1 MNIAFDAVAI
11 LGYMSRNRGIG
22 NYALNQ
28 FSGMVNLDK
37 NNKYFFLNMIDK
49 NFSLSHMITNN
60 NFTEDFIDTGKNNVL
75 LRNEIYSDVIGNII
89 KRYIRENNIDIF
101 YITSP
106 FESNF
111 ILYKKEWFEEV
122 KVISTVYD
130 IIPYVMKEKYL
141 SDKNSFNW
149 YMKCVENLRWSDEL
163 FVISESVKTDLVKYL
178 QFSPDNI
185 KTIWGGVDKK
195 YKIINISDTEKSL
208 LLGKFGITKPF
219 IMCTG
224 GEDGRKNLDGL
235 ICAYSLMPENLKNS
249 YQLVVVCKLS
259 DNALSKLRGIAKSHN
274 VENNVIFTNFV
285 SDDELVKFYN
295 LATLMAF
302 PSKYEGFGLP
312 IVEAWACGT
321 PVLTA
326 DNSSLIEIAGDSAI
340 LVNADNYQSIAD
352 GMTKI
357 LNDKILLSEYIEKGQ
372 KRVKLFNW
380 DIINNDIINLI
391 NNIKTEKISLSKSER
406 LKIAFFTPLP
416 PLESGIAD
424 YSEDIIKEL
433 CKYCD
438 IDVFVEETYNANS
451 VFPENVKIY
460 SHRSYPMRHEQY
472 KDTVFQ
478 VGNSEYHFYMYQ
490 YIKKYHGTVVLHDFN
505 LHGAF
510 YHYAITL
517 CKGNYNLYKT
527 FIDND
532 FSDTDNYIQSLKN
545 GSANPDLYGMELNSY
560 LTDSAD
566 RIIVHSQYSKKKL
579 LQKNIQRNV
588 TVIPLYAEILPLVD
602 RRTIKQKNNFQA
614 DKIIISAF
622 GGIHHTK
629 RIIPI
634 LKAFSRLVKEKNNI
648 HLMLVGKPAD
658 EIKTEIEHLISSEN
672 LANSVTIT
680 GYTDIEK
687 FKEYIDMSDICLN
700 LRYPYN
706 GETSGSLMRI
716 LAKGRCVIVNDI
728 GSFSEIPDN
737 ACIKLPSVENMG
749 EINEP
754 NEIYNVLK
762 RLVENPGERL
772 EKASYAREYAE
783 KILDIKYIAKKYY
796 NTISSEKIKS
806 PVTED
811 LIQQLKN
818 DVNINSSDIKGLA
831 RTLSYSKN
839 SPANINQ

>member
-28 FSGMVNLDK
+28 FSGMVNLDR

-49 NFSLSHMITNN
+49 DFSLSPLITND

-75 LRNEIYSDVIGNII
+75 LRNEAYSEVIGSII

-111 ILYKKEWFEEV
+111 ILYKKEWFEGV
-122 KVISTVYD
+122 RVISTVYD
-130 IIPYVMKEKYL
+130 IIPYVMKDKYL
-141 SDKNSFNW
+141 SDRNTYNW

-178 QFSPDNI
+178 NFSPDHI
-185 KTIWGGVDKK
+185 KTIWGGVDEK
-195 YKIINISDTEKSL
+195 YRSIYISGAEKSL
-208 LLGKFGITKPF
+208 LLDKFGITKPF

-235 ICAYSLMPENLKNS
+235 IRAYALLPDNLKNS

-259 DNALSKLRGIAKSHN
+259 ENGMTKLRNIAKSQN
-274 VENNVIFTNFV
+274 VEKNVVFTNFV
-285 SDDELVKFYN
+285 SDEELLKFYN
-295 LATLMAF
+295 LAEIMAF

-321 PVLTA
+321 PVITA
-326 DNSSLIEIAGDSAI
+326 NNSSLKEIAGDAAI
-340 LVNADNYQSIAD
+340 LVNADNDRCIAD
-352 GMTKI
+352 GMAKM
-357 LNDKILLSEYIEKGQ
+357 LGDKSIISQYAEKGKQ
-372 KRVKLFNW
+372 RLELYRWNN
-380 DIINNDIINLI
+380 INNNIISLI
-391 NNIKTEKISLSKSER
+391 NGITPKKISLSKPER

-424 YSEDIIKEL
+424 YSEDIINEL

-451 VFPENVKIY
+451 VFPANVVMY
-460 SHRSYPMRHEQY
+460 SHRSYPARHEKY
-472 KDTVFQ
+472 ADTIFQ

-490 YIKKYHGTVVLHDFN
+490 YIRKYHGTVVLHDYN

-517 CKGNYNLYKT
+517 FKGNYNLYRT
-527 FIDND
+527 FIDTD
-532 FSDTDNYIQSLKN
+532 FSDAENYIHALQN
-545 GSANPDLYGMELNSY
+545 GTANPDLYGIELNNY
-560 LTDSAD
+560 ITDSAD
-566 RIIVHSQYSKKKL
+566 RIIVHSQYSRKKL
-579 LQKNIQRNV
+579 LQKNIERNV
-588 TVIPLYAEILPLVD
+588 TVIPLYAEILPVTD
-602 RRTIKQKNNFQA
+602 SSEIKKKNGFSA
-614 DKIIISAF
+614 DMTIISAF
-622 GGIHHTK
+622 GGIHRTK
-629 RIIPI
+629 RIIPL
-634 LKAFSRLVKEKNNI
+634 LKAFSRLKKEVSDI
-648 HLMLVGKPAD
+648 HLMLVGKPSED
-658 EIKTEIEHLISSEN
+658 IKPEIEQLISSEN
-672 LANSVTIT
+672 LKDSVTIT

-716 LAKGRCVIVNDI
+716 LAKSRCVIVNDI

-749 EINEP
+749 EVKEP
-754 NEIYNVLK
+754 DEIYNALK
-762 RLVENPGERL
+762 RLVENPSERY
-772 EKASYAREYAE
+772 ETAASAREYAE
-783 KILDIKYIAKKYY
+783 KVLDIKYIAEKYY
-796 NTISSEKIKS
+796 TTIKAEKIKS
-806 PVTED
+806 PVTEN
-811 LIQQLKN
+811 LINTLKN
-818 DVNINSSDIKGLA
+818 DVNITSGDINGLA
-831 RTLSYSKN
+831 QTLSYSKN
-839 SPANINQ
+839 T

>member
-28 FSGMVNLDK
+28 FSGMVNLDR
-37 NNKYFFLNMIDK
+37 NNKYFFLNMIDRDFK
-49 NFSLSHMITNN
+49 LSPMITNDS
-60 NFTEDFIDTGKNNVL
+60 FTEDFIDTGKNNVL
-75 LRNEIYSDVIGNII
+75 LRNETYSDVIGSII

-111 ILYKKEWFEEV
+111 IPYKKEWFEGV
-122 KVISTVYD
+122 RVISTVYD
-130 IIPYVMKEKYL
+130 IIPYVMKDKYL
-141 SDKNSFNW
+141 SDKNTYNW

-163 FVISESVKTDLVKYL
+163 FVISESVKTDLVKHL
-178 QFSPDNI
+178 NFSPENI
-185 KTIWGGVDKK
+185 KTIWGGVDEK

-208 LLGKFGITKPF
+208 LLDKFGVTKPF

-235 ICAYSLMPENLKNS
+235 IRAYALMPDNLKNS

-259 DNALSKLRGIAKSHN
+259 EDGMARLRNIAKSHH

-285 SDDELVKFYN
+285 SDDELVRFYN

-326 DNSSLIEIAGDSAI
+326 GNSSLREIAGDSAV
-340 LVNADNYQSIAD
+340 LVNADIDQSIAD
-352 GMTKI
+352 GMAEI
-357 LNDKILLSEYIEKGQ
+357 LSDENILSEYAEKGR
-372 KRVKLFNW
+372 KRVQLFNW
-380 DIINNDIINLI
+380 KLINDHIIYLINDI
-391 NNIKTEKISLSKSER
+391 KPEKISLSKPER

-424 YSEDIIKEL
+424 YSEDIINEL

-451 VFPENVKIY
+451 VFPANVAMY
-460 SHRSYPMRHEQY
+460 SHRAYPSRCGQY
-472 KDTVFQ
+472 ADTIFQ

-490 YIKKYHGTVVLHDFN
+490 YIRKYHGTVVLHDYN

-510 YHYAITL
+510 YHYAVTAG
-517 CKGNYNLYKT
+517 KGNYDFYKT
-527 FIDND
+527 LI
-532 FSDTDNYIQSLKN
+532 DTDCTDSENYIQALRN

-560 LTDSAD
+560 ITDSAD
-566 RIIVHSQYSKKKL
+566 RIIVHSQYSRKKL
-579 LQKNIQRNV
+579 LKKNIQRNV
-588 TVIPLYAEILPLVD
+588 TVIPLYAEILMLTDSSSV
-602 RRTIKQKNNFQA
+602 KQKNGFSA
-614 DKIIISAF
+614 DMTVISAF
-622 GGIHHTK
+622 GGIHRTK
-629 RIIPI
+629 RIIPVI
-634 LKAFSRLVKEKNNI
+634 KAFSRLRKENSNV
-648 HLMLVGKPAD
+648 HLMLVGKPAED
-658 EIKTEIEHLISSEN
+658 IKSELEQSVSSEN
-672 LANSVTIT
+672 LKDCITIT

-737 ACIKLPSVENMG
+737 ACVKLPSVENMG
-749 EINEP
+749 EFNETD
-754 NEIYNVLK
+754 EIYNALK
-762 RLVENPGERL
+762 RLVSNPRERS
-772 EKASYAREYAE
+772 ETASHAREYAE
-783 KILDIKYIAKKYY
+783 KVLDIKYIAEKYY
-796 NTISSEKIKS
+796 TTISAEKTKS
-806 PVTED
+806 PVTEN
-811 LIQQLKN
+811 LIQTLKN
-818 DVNINSSDIKGLA
+818 DVNISSGDIEGLA
-831 RTLSYSKN
+831 RTLSYAKN
-839 SPANINQ
+839 SH

>member
-28 FSGMVNLDK
+28 FSGMVNLD
-37 NNKYFFLNMIDK
+37 NNNRYFFLNMIDK
-49 NFSLSHMITNN
+49 NFSLSPFITNN

-75 LRNEIYSDVIGNII
+75 LRNEIYSDVIGSII

-111 ILYKKEWFEEV
+111 IQYKKEWFEGIR
-122 KVISTVYD
+122 VISTVYD
-130 IIPYVMKEKYL
+130 IIPYVMKDKYL
-141 SDKNSFNW
+141 TDKNIYNW

-178 QFSPDNI
+178 NFSPDNI
-185 KTIWGGVDKK
+185 RTIWGGVDEK
-195 YKIINISDTEKSL
+195 YKKINVSDMEKSL
-208 LLGKFGITKPF
+208 LLDKFGINRPF

-224 GEDGRKNLDGL
+224 GEDSRKNLDGL
-235 ICAYSLMPENLKNS
+235 IRAYALMPDNLKNS

-259 DNALSKLRGIAKSHN
+259 ENGMSALKNIAKSHY
-274 VENNVIFTNFV
+274 VEKNVIFTNFV
-285 SDDELVKFYN
+285 SDEELVKFYN

-326 DNSSLIEIAGDSAI
+326 DNSSLREIAGDSAV
-340 LVNADNYQSIAD
+340 LVNADIDQSIAD
-352 GMTKI
+352 GMAKI
-357 LNDKILLSEYIEKGQ
+357 LSDNKTLSEYIEKGR
-372 KRVKLFNW
+372 KRLESFRW
-380 DIINNDIINLI
+380 DKVNKNITDFINNVPPK
-391 NNIKTEKISLSKSER
+391 KTDLSKPEK

-451 VFPENVKIY
+451 VFPANVSMY
-460 SHRSYPMRHEQY
+460 SHRAYPARFERY
-472 KDTVFQ
+472 ADTVFQ

-490 YIKKYHGTVVLHDFN
+490 YIRKYHGTVVLHDYN

-510 YHYAITL
+510 YHYAVTL
-517 CKGNYNLYKT
+517 CRGNYDFYKT
-527 FIDND
+527 LI
-532 FSDTDNYIQSLKN
+532 DTDYHDTENYINALRN
-545 GSANPDLYGMELNSY
+545 GSSNPDLYGMELNSY
-560 LTDSAD
+560 ITDSAD
-566 RIIVHSQYSKKKL
+566 RIIVHSQYSRKKL
-579 LQKNIQRNV
+579 LQKNIERNV
-588 TVIPLYAEILPLVD
+588 TVIPLYAEILPLND
-602 RRTIKQKNNFQA
+602 RREVKHKNSFSA
-614 DKIIISAF
+614 DMTVISAF
-622 GGIHHTK
+622 GGIHRTK

-634 LKAFSRLVKEKNNI
+634 IKAFSRLRKENSNV

-658 EIKTEIEHLISSEN
+658 DIKPELESIISSEN
-672 LANSVTIT
+672 LKDCVTIT

-737 ACIKLPSVENMG
+737 ACVKLPSVEDMG
-749 EINEP
+749 EVNESE
-754 NEIYNVLK
+754 EIYNALK
-762 RLVENPGERL
+762 RLVLNIRERA
-772 EKASYAREYAE
+772 EKEFNAREYAE
-783 KILDIKYIAKKYY
+783 KVLDIKYIAEKYY
-796 NTISSEKIKS
+796 NTINKKKIKS
-806 PVTED
+806 PVTEN
-811 LIQQLKN
+811 LIETLKN
-818 DVNINSSDIKGLA
+818 DVNIFSGDIEGLA
-831 RTLSYSKN
+831 RTLSYAKN
-839 SPANINQ
+839 NY

>member
-28 FSGMVNLDK
+28 FTGMVNLDK
-37 NNKYFFLNMIDK
+37 QNKYFFLNMIDRD
-49 NFSLSHMITNN
+49 FSLSPMITND

-75 LRNEIYSDVIGNII
+75 LRNEAYSEVIGNII

-106 FESNF
+106 FESSF
-111 ILYKKEWFEEV
+111 ILYKKEWFEGIR
-122 KVISTVYD
+122 VISTVYD
-130 IIPYVMKEKYL
+130 IIPYVMKNKYL
-141 SDKNSFNW
+141 SDKNTFNW

-163 FVISESVKTDLVKYL
+163 FVISESVKTDLVKHL
-178 QFSPDNI
+178 NFSPDNI
-185 KTIWGGVDKK
+185 KTIWGGVDGK
-195 YKIINISDTEKSL
+195 YKIMDISGTEKSL
-208 LLGKFGITKPF
+208 LLDKFSINRPF

-224 GEDGRKNLDGL
+224 GEDSRKNLDGL
-235 ICAYSLMPENLKNS
+235 IRAYALLPDNLKNS

-259 DNALSKLRGIAKSHN
+259 ENGMAKLKEIAKSHN
-274 VENNVIFTNFV
+274 AERNVVFTNFV
-285 SDDELVKFYN
+285 TDDELVRLYN
-295 LATLMAF
+295 LAALMAF

-326 DNSSLIEIAGDSAI
+326 DNSSLREIAGDSAV
-340 LVNADNYQSIAD
+340 LVNADIDQSIAD
-352 GMTKI
+352 GMAKM
-357 LNDKILLSEYIEKGQ
+357 LSDKNILSEYAEKGR
-372 KRVKLFNW
+372 KRLELYKW
-380 DIINNDIINLI
+380 DNINRNIISLI
-391 NNIKTEKISLSKSER
+391 ESISPKKISLSKPER

-424 YSEDIIKEL
+424 YSQDIINAL

-438 IDVFVEETYNANS
+438 IDVFVEETYNAVS
-451 VFPENVKIY
+451 VFPDNVRIY
-460 SHRSYPMRHEQY
+460 SHRSYPARHKNY
-472 KDTVFQ
+472 SDTVFQ
-478 VGNSEYHFYMYQ
+478 VGNSEYHLYMYQ
-490 YIKKYHGTVVLHDFN
+490 YIRKYHGTVVLHDYN

-517 CKGNYNLYKT
+517 CKGNYDLYRT
-527 FIDND
+527 FIDTD
-532 FSDTDNYIQSLKN
+532 CPDTDNYIQSLRN
-545 GSANPDLYGMELNSY
+545 GSAAPDLYGIEANSY
-560 LTDSAD
+560 LTNSAD
-566 RIIVHSQYSKKKL
+566 RIIVHSEYSRKKL
-579 LQKNIQRNV
+579 LQKNIERNV
-588 TVIPLYAEILPLVD
+588 TVVPLYAEILPLAD
-602 RRTIKQKNNFQA
+602 RRTVKQKNNFPA
-614 DKIIISAF
+614 DKIIISAL

-634 LKAFSRLVKEKNNI
+634 LKAFSYLKKEKSDI
-648 HLMLVGKPAD
+648 HLMLVGKPA
-658 EIKTEIEHLISSEN
+658 ENIKPEIEQFISSGN
-672 LANSVTIT
+672 LKDNVTIT

-716 LAKGRCVIVNDI
+716 LAKGRCVVVNDI

-737 ACIKLPSVENMG
+737 ACVKLPSVETMG
-749 EINEP
+749 EVNETDR
-754 NEIYNVLK
+754 IYSVLK
-762 RLVENPGERL
+762 RLVENPAERL

-783 KILDIKYIAKKYY
+783 KVLDIKYIAEKYY
-796 NTISSEKIKS
+796 SILSAEKIKS

-811 LIQQLKN
+811 LIQTLKN
-818 DVNINSSDIKGLA
+818 DDNITSGDIKGIA
-831 RTLSYSKN
+831 QTLSYSRK
-839 SPANINQ
+839 

>member
-37 NNKYFFLNMIDK
+37 NNNYFFLNMIDK
-49 NFSLSHMITNN
+49 NFSLSPMIKNN

-75 LRNEIYSDVIGNII
+75 LRNEIYSDVIGSII
-89 KRYIRENNIDIF
+89 KRYIRENHIDIF

-111 ILYKKEWFEEV
+111 VLYKKEWFENV

-130 IIPYVMKEKYL
+130 IIPYVMKDKYL
-141 SDKNSFNW
+141 SDKNTFKW
-149 YMKCVENLRWSDEL
+149 YMKCIDNLRWSDEL
-163 FVISESVKTDLVKYL
+163 FVISESVKTDLVKHL
-178 QFSPDNI
+178 KFSPNNI
-185 KTIWGGVDKK
+185 RTIWGGVDEK
-195 YKIINISDTEKSL
+195 YQIIDISDTEKSL
-208 LLGKFGITKPF
+208 LLNKFGITKPF

-224 GEDGRKNLDGL
+224 GEDERKNLDGL
-235 ICAYSLMPENLKNS
+235 IRAYSLMPETIKNS

-259 DNALSKLRGIAKSHN
+259 ENGIKKLSGIAKSHN
-274 VENNVIFTNFV
+274 VEKNVIFTNFV
-285 SDDELVKFYN
+285 SDDDLIKFYN

-321 PVLTA
+321 PVLTGN
-326 DNSSLIEIAGDSAI
+326 NSSLCEIAGDYAV
-340 LVNADNYQSIAD
+340 LVNADVDKSISD
-352 GMTKI
+352 GMTKMLGDKNI
-357 LNDKILLSEYIEKGQ
+357 LAEYTKKGQ
-372 KRVKLFNW
+372 KRVLNFNW
-380 DIINNDIINLI
+380 KTINGNIINLV
-391 NNIKTEKISLSKSER
+391 NNIPLPKLNLAKSEKI
-406 LKIAFFTPLP
+406 KIAFFTPLP

-424 YSEDIIKEL
+424 YSEDIIKQL

-451 VFPENVKIY
+451 VFPDNVKIY
-460 SHRSYPMRHEQY
+460 SHRFYSMRHEQY
-472 KDTVFQ
+472 TDTIFQ
-478 VGNSEYHFYMYQ
+478 MGNSEYHFYMYQ

-510 YHYAITL
+510 YHYAINL
-517 CKGNYNLYKT
+517 CKGNYELYKT
-527 FIDND
+527 FID
-532 FSDTDNYIQSLKN
+532 TDCADVVNYIKSLRN

-560 LTDSAD
+560 ITDSAD
-566 RIIVHSQYSKKKL
+566 RIIVHSQYSKRKL
-579 LQKNIQRNV
+579 LQKNIKHNV
-588 TVIPLYAEILPLVD
+588 TVIPLYAEILPLAD
-602 RRTIKQKNNFQA
+602 RRTVKQKNNFPA
-614 DKIIISAF
+614 DKIVISAL

-648 HLMLVGKPAD
+648 HLMLVGKPSED
-658 EIKTEIEHLISSEN
+658 IKHDIENIISSEN
-672 LANSVTIT
+672 LDKTVTVT

-716 LAKGRCVIVNDI
+716 LAKGRCVVVNDI

-737 ACIKLPSVENMG
+737 ACVKLPSVENMG
-749 EINEP
+749 ELNES
-754 NEIYNVLK
+754 ETICNVLK
-762 RLVENPGERL
+762 RLIENPGERL

-783 KILDIKYIAKKYY
+783 KVLDIKYVAKKYY
-796 NTISSEKIKS
+796 DTISFKKIKS

-811 LIQQLKN
+811 LIQQIKN
-818 DVNINSSDIKGLA
+818 DINITSSDIQGIA
-831 RTLSYSKN
+831 NTLSYSKN
-839 SPANINQ
+839 SI

>member
-28 FSGMVNLDK
+28 FSGMVNLD
-37 NNKYFFLNMIDK
+37 NDNKYFFLNMIDG
-49 NFSLSHMITNN
+49 NFSLSPMITNN

-75 LRNEIYSDVIGNII
+75 LRNEAYSEVIGGII

-111 ILYKKEWFEEV
+111 ILYKKEWFEGV
-122 KVISTVYD
+122 RVISTVYD
-130 IIPYVMKEKYL
+130 IIPYVMKDKYL
-141 SDKNSFNW
+141 SDKNTFNW

-178 QFSPDNI
+178 NFSPDNI
-185 KTIWGGVDKK
+185 KTIWGGVDGK
-195 YKIINISDTEKSL
+195 YKPTNISDTEKSL
-208 LLGKFGITKPF
+208 LLDKFGINRDF

-235 ICAYSLMPENLKNS
+235 IRAYALLPDNLKNS

-259 DNALSKLRGIAKSHN
+259 ENGMSKLKDIAKSHN
-274 VENNVIFTNFV
+274 VERNVVFTNFV
-285 SDDELVKFYN
+285 TDEELVKFYN

-326 DNSSLIEIAGDSAI
+326 DNSSLCEIAGDSAV
-340 LVNADNYQSIAD
+340 LVNADIDQSIAD
-352 GMTKI
+352 GMTKM
-357 LNDKILLSEYIEKGQ
+357 LSDKNILSEYSEKGQ
-372 KRVKLFNW
+372 KRVTLFNW
-380 DIINNDIINLI
+380 KLINDHIIHLI
-391 NNIKTEKISLSKSER
+391 NNIKTEKISLSKPER

-424 YSEDIIKEL
+424 YSQDIINAL
-433 CKYCD
+433 CRYCD
-438 IDVFVEETYNANS
+438 IDVFVEETYNAES
-451 VFPENVKIY
+451 VFPENVAMY
-460 SHRSYPMRHEQY
+460 SHRSYPARHDRY
-472 KDTVFQ
+472 ADTIFQ
-478 VGNSEYHFYMYQ
+478 VGNSEYHFYMYK
-490 YIKKYHGTVVLHDFN
+490 YIREYHGTVVLHDYN

-517 CKGNYNLYKT
+517 CKGNYDLYKT
-527 FIDND
+527 FIDTD
-532 FSDTDNYIQSLKN
+532 FSDTENYIQALRN
-545 GSANPDLYGMELNSY
+545 GSANPDLYGIETNSY

-566 RIIVHSQYSKKKL
+566 RIIVHSEYSRKKL
-579 LQKNIQRNV
+579 LQKNIERNV
-588 TVIPLYAEILPLVD
+588 TVIPLYAEILPLAD
-602 RRTIKQKNNFQA
+602 RRTVKQKNNFPA
-614 DKIIISAF
+614 DKIVISAL

-629 RIIPI
+629 RIVPV
-634 LKAFSRLVKEKNNI
+634 LKAFSRLRSEKSNI
-648 HLMLVGKPAD
+648 HLMLVGKPAED
-658 EIKTEIEHLISSEN
+658 IKPEIEQIISSGN
-672 LANSVTIT
+672 LGDSVTVT

-687 FKEYIDMSDICLN
+687 FKEYIDMSDVCLN

-716 LAKGRCVIVNDI
+716 LAKGRCVVVNDI

-737 ACIKLPSVENMG
+737 ACVKLPSVEVMG
-749 EINEP
+749 EVSETDK
-754 NEIYNVLK
+754 IYSVLK
-762 RLVENPGERL
+762 RLVENPAERL
-772 EKASYAREYAE
+772 EKASNAREYAE
-783 KILDIKYIAKKYY
+783 KFLDIKYIAEKYY
-796 NTISSEKIKS
+796 NTISAEKIKS
-806 PVTED
+806 PVTEN
-811 LIQQLKN
+811 LILTLKN
-818 DVNINSSDIKGLA
+818 DDNITSGDIKGIA
-831 RTLSYSKN
+831 QTLSYSRK
-839 SPANINQ
+839 